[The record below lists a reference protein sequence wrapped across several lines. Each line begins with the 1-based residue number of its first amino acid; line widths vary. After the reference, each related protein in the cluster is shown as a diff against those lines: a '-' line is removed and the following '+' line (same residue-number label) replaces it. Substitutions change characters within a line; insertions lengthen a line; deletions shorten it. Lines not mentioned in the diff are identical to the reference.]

1 MRWSAFH
8 RGSTLTVRE
17 SAAHSALAVLE
28 FPPHLF
34 IPENPMDIRGAIEA
48 SLISAGGKEVSVTV
62 HDSTPTSMVYRATF

>member
-1 MRWSAFH
+1 MD
-8 RGSTLTVRE
+8 L
-17 SAAHSALAVLE
+17 AARQVHE
-28 FPPHLF
+28 LF